1 MRIKQES
8 NNETNVRIEKEG
20 VHAPRIRLDPP
31 VHVFERRRRGELTT
45 MLFFDV
51 FDMSAV
57 FDFSV
62 VNP

>member
-1 MRIKQES
+1 
-8 NNETNVRIEKEG
+8 VRIEEKG

-31 VHVFERRRRGELTT
+31 VHVFKRRCRGELTT

-51 FDMSAV
+51 FDMGAV
-57 FDFSV
+57 FNFSV